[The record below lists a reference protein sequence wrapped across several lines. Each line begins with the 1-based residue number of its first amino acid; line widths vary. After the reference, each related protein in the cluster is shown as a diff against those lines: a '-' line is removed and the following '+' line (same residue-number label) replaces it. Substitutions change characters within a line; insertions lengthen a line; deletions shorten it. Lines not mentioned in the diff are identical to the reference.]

1 MELGQESFYC
11 FWQVFEPIAADDEDI
26 FDPRGLLGE
35 RTHWLGNEAP
45 SSLAIQ
51 ITKDVFISPSISTE
65 VAR

>member
-35 RTHWLGNEAP
+35 RTHWLGKEAP
-45 SSLAIQ
+45 SSL
-51 ITKDVFISPSISTE
+51 
-65 VAR
+65 